1 MGLKVETTRFGTLTL
16 SNEQV
21 IQMPYGMLGF
31 PEQKRYVILEHRE
44 NSPFLW
50 YQSIDDPPLAFVI
63 TNPLLFKPD
72 YSVDVES
79 VLEEMSWIQEGKED
93 HVELYVVVNIP
104 KGAPEK
110 MTANL
115 VGPVLI
121 NMRARQAVQVVLPE
135 SSYSHRHPLLERD

>member
-1 MGLKVETTRFGTLTL
+1 M

-50 YQSIDDPPLAFVI
+50 YQSIDDPALAFVI